1 MKQKK
6 GLIILILILLALTVV
21 YFGMR
26 SMNARKQ
33 EKQEEKEKAE
43 VIQVIKVKNPKEIAY
58 SADDGSSM
66 AFVKEDGT
74 WYLRDDKETVL
85 QQTAIQSIADQVS
98 DVQAEREIK
107 DPDSIESYGLDTPLY
122 TITVTDEDGTAQ
134 NIYIG
139 DGAGSDYYMTTGDKE
154 KVYTVSYSLINAL
167 EFDKDT
173 LVDTSEETEAEE

>member
-43 VIQVIKVKNPKEIAY
+43 IIQVIKVKNLKEIAY

-74 WYLRDDKETVL
+74 WYLKDDKETVL

-98 DVQAEREIK
+98 DIQAEREIK

-134 NIYIG
+134 NIYI
-139 DGAGSDYYMTTGDKE
+139 AGSDYYMTTGDKE